1 MSATAAAQY
10 ASLHTYPFQSDVE
23 FRAGLSQI
31 LQRPVTDA
39 ELLSSSRQ
47 SQQDA
52 ALAGGNSDVNE
63 TILRAKCFYF
73 SRKNNI
79 SPPLDPSGYRTW
91 LGQTRTTL
99 EASTSLPR
107 SSFDGKRGRPE
118 SIAAAQLQALN
129 NDRNGEP
136 KEHADHQ
143 HDQSTE
149 PAYPSSFA
157 HIVELITTGQPI
169 PGIQHVPDTV
179 LTGHDKPPSASIR
192 RKPWEKD
199 EKEQESK

>member
-73 SRKNNI
+73 SRCVAQ
-79 SPPLDPSGYRTW
+79 SLQFPS
-91 LGQTRTTL
+91 L
-99 EASTSLPR
+99 
-107 SSFDGKRGRPE
+107 
-118 SIAAAQLQALN
+118 
-129 NDRNGEP
+129 
-136 KEHADHQ
+136 
-143 HDQSTE
+143 
-149 PAYPSSFA
+149 
-157 HIVELITTGQPI
+157 
-169 PGIQHVPDTV
+169 
-179 LTGHDKPPSASIR
+179 
-192 RKPWEKD
+192 
-199 EKEQESK
+199 